1 MDKKNLTIGVV
12 LLVAALATMFYG
24 SKSASHQP
32 TPAPATATPA
42 ATAPTTPTSTSTQT
56 TTAATPAATAPAS
69 AATTPPALAALAK
82 DPEGAKV
89 DLLVNNDIEVR
100 LTDHGGAIRSVALRQ
115 FPETLGSDHH
125 VIFNQPRIDPMLAF
139 VDLPGLGHDTTF
151 QVVSH
156 TAREV
161 VYRTVYE
168 NRIEVTRRY
177 ILPAPSK
184 AGTDPYQLRHETT
197 FRNLTDQTV
206 ALPRFALSLGTAS
219 PLNTSIYGQI
229 VTSGYSDGK
238 KQHFIKQSELMG
250 GGFLALIGMGSR
262 EPKDSITTTSAVAWA
277 SLSNQFFTSILTPDQ
292 PGVAL
297 ITRRVPLP
305 SFPDEPKK
313 EIIGLSTETVFDVPT
328 LAPGASRT
336 IGMNF
341 YVGPKEYQRLA
352 NSDVFKLDQDKVMD
366 FGFFKFFSQILLVL
380 MTWVHGWMRD
390 ISPQWAWGWAVIIT
404 TLILKIVFM
413 PLTLSASR
421 SAKRMAKI
429 QPEMKE
435 LREKF
440 KDNPQKMQAAQMELF
455 KKHKVNPL
463 GGCIPIFV
471 TLPFFFG
478 LFRMLPSAAELRFE
492 PFLWAHDL
500 AAPDTVA
507 HLFGFPVN
515 ILPLLMGISMIFQMQ
530 LTPQP
535 TVDNA
540 QAKIMKFMPVV
551 FILFCYNFSCALS
564 LYYTVNNVFSIGQ
577 QLIINRQKDH
587 DEPAAPAAAKPGKGG
602 KPMKNVTPRKKR

>member
-24 SKSASHQP
+24 SKQSASHP
-32 TPAPATATPA
+32 PASAPATSTPTATTTATSTPA
-42 ATAPTTPTSTSTQT
+42 QT
-56 TTAATPAATAPAS
+56 TTAAAPAATIPA
-69 AATTPPALAALAK
+69 AAGTNPPTITALAK
-82 DPEGAKV
+82 DAEGAKV
-89 DLLVNNDIEVR
+89 DLLANNDIEVR

-115 FPETLGSDHH
+115 FPEALGSDHH
-125 VIFNQPRIDPMLAF
+125 VVFNQPRIDPMLAF

-161 VYRTVYE
+161 VYRAVYE

-177 ILPAPSK
+177 ILPNPSK
-184 AGTDPYQLRHETT
+184 PGTDPYQLRHETT
-197 FRNLTDQTV
+197 FRNLTDQSV

-219 PLNTSIYGQI
+219 PLDTSIYGQI

-238 KQHFIKQSELMG
+238 KQNFIKQSDLQG
-250 GGFLALIGMGSR
+250 GGFLSLIGMGSR
-262 EPKDSITTTSAVAWA
+262 EPKTSITTNSAVAWA

-297 ITRRVPLP
+297 ITRRVALP
-305 SFPDEPKK
+305 SFPDAPKK

-328 LAPGASRT
+328 LAPGATRT
-336 IGMNF
+336 IGMSF

-380 MTWVHGWMRD
+380 MTWVHGWMQD
-390 ISPQWAWGWAVIIT
+390 ISPRWAWGWAVIIT

-435 LREKF
+435 LREKL

-540 QAKIMKFMPVV
+540 QAKIMKFMPMV

-587 DEPAAPAAAKPGKGG
+587 DEPAAAVAKGG
-602 KPMKNVTPRKKR
+602 KPTKNVTPRKKR